1 MTILLVLEGKNAK
14 RFDGRRLTHEFEV
27 ETSFDEDKVREIRDR
42 PDETGEP
49 EAA

>member
-14 RFDGRRLTHEFEV
+14 RYDGRCLTHEFEV
-27 ETSFDEDKVREIRDR
+27 ETSFDEDKVHEIRDR
-42 PDETGEP
+42 PNETGEP